1 MPAHHLPFAGILL
14 TLLPMLGSCLPN
26 NGQPIPGPF
35 GQPTFSL
42 GFNAQPWVAAQ
53 PVGHQRPQVVAGYRP
68 PAATSS
74 HQWSVGAPLSPAQL
88 LNEVRVQSRLVSPKA
103 LNRSQHPPM
112 APRYITI
119 HATASSTMTAAD
131 FAASM
136 ARGLPSRPRSGGN
149 HGGKLSWHFTVDQ
162 TYAVQHLSTFTQG
175 GHADFNGPGNRTSIG
190 IEMCE
195 YNGVNLNAVM
205 DRTAKLAAY
214 LMWKHRIPL
223 SRVVPH
229 YHWARAGTKPV
240 HKPCPHFLMDNGRP
254 GAKWA
259 AFQRLVQSQY
269 QRLSAR

>member
-1 MPAHHLPFAGILL
+1 MPEPRLACIGTAALL
-14 TLLPMLGSCLPN
+14 IAALGGCAPY

-42 GFNAQPWVAAQ
+42 GFNAQPWVMAQ
-53 PVGHQRPQVVAGYRP
+53 PGGYAQPQVVAGRRP
-68 PAATSS
+68 QITSGWPSLPVSPAA
-74 HQWSVGAPLSPAQL
+74 L
-88 LNEVRVQSRLVSPKA
+88 LNEVRVQSRLVAPKA
-103 LNRSQHPPM
+103 LHRSQHPAMNPL
-112 APRYITI
+112 YITI
-119 HATASSTMTAAD
+119 HATASSTMKASD
-131 FAASM
+131 FAAAMS
-136 ARGLPSRPRSGGN
+136 RGLPSRLRAGASHSGR
-149 HGGKLSWHFTVDQ
+149 LSWHFTVDQ
-162 TYAVQHLSTFTQG
+162 SYAVQHLSTFTQG

-205 DRTAKLAAY
+205 NRTATLAAY

-269 QRLSAR
+269 QRLGAS

>member
-1 MPAHHLPFAGILL
+1 MRAHRHALAAALLSL
-14 TLLPMLGSCLPN
+14 TLLLGSCLPN
-26 NGQPIPGPF
+26 NGQPYPGPF

-42 GFNAQPWVAAQ
+42 GFNAQPYVMAQ
-53 PVGHQRPQVVAGYRP
+53 PIRNQRPQVVAGYRP
-68 PAATSS
+68 SIVSAAPRRVSTPA
-74 HQWSVGAPLSPAQL
+74 SPAQL
-88 LNEVRVQSRLVSPKA
+88 LREVGVQSRLVSPKA
-103 LNRSQHPPM
+103 LGRSQHPPM
-112 APRYITI
+112 APQYITI

-136 ARGLPSRPRSGGN
+136 ARGMSSRPRTGAS

-162 TYAVQHLSTFTQG
+162 TYAVQHLSTFVQG
-175 GHADFNGPGNRTSIG
+175 GHADFNGPGNHYSIG

-195 YNGVNLNAVM
+195 YRGASLNAIM

-223 SRVVPH
+223 SHVVPH

-240 HKPCPHFLMDNGRP
+240 HKPCPHFLMDNGKP

-259 AFQRLVQSQY
+259 AFQRRVQSHY
-269 QRLSAR
+269 QRLLPG